1 MLAAKR
7 VVEMR
12 LLPIPPKGGEMP
24 EENRDPYTGYPVDE
38 NGEVLDFDTEF
49 ELAAASFDRSE
60 VERLFDKIA

>member
-1 MLAAKR
+1 
-7 VVEMR
+7 
-12 LLPIPPKGGEMP
+12 MP